1 MANNLRDLRRKM
13 KSIKSTKQVTKAMEL
28 VAASKMRRAVQNA
41 QTLRGYAA
49 LAWQVLEK
57 IGLSAVGLHPFLKEQ
72 PPQKILVILF
82 TSDRG
87 LCGSLNAHLFKATQQ
102 YINEAKKVPSFQS
115 IDFIAVGRKGQQFLT
130 RSQQNVV
137 AVFPALANNPAF
149 RDTLPIARF
158 AMEEYT
164 KGTYDHIAIIHSLFL
179 SALNQE
185 PTDQVLLPLSE
196 SELRRMATGHTH
208 RKISQEE
215 PSEPIEEYLFEPSPS
230 AVLDVILPQLTE
242 IQLFQAVLESA
253 ASEHSARMVAMR
265 NASDNAQSFLDD
277 LTLTYNQTRQSIIT
291 SELAELSGAVAAM
304 GG

>member
-1 MANNLRDLRRKM
+1 
-13 KSIKSTKQVTKAMEL
+13 
-28 VAASKMRRAVQNA
+28 
-41 QTLRGYAA
+41 
-49 LAWQVLEK
+49 
-57 IGLSAVGLHPFLKEQ
+57 
-72 PPQKILVILF
+72 
-82 TSDRG
+82 
-87 LCGSLNAHLFKATQQ
+87 
-102 YINEAKKVPSFQS
+102 
-115 IDFIAVGRKGQQFLT
+115 
-130 RSQQNVV
+130 
-137 AVFPALANNPAF
+137 
-149 RDTLPIARF
+149 
-158 AMEEYT
+158 
-164 KGTYDHIAIIHSLFL
+164 
-179 SALNQE
+179 
-185 PTDQVLLPLSE
+185 
-196 SELRRMATGHTH
+196 MATGHTH